1 MLVRGTN
8 LSQKSFEYPKDWG
21 QGGRGCWAGG
31 GYYTAG
37 AGGGVD
43 GFNNT
48 FGMTYVTISTLGNST
63 NFGTLGVTGLSRASG
78 TSGRGIGL
86 MIGGV
91 VHTAGWPYLG
101 QVNHPAIRYV
111 TIATLSNAST
121 FGNLSAARVQSDA
134 ASNGTRAIMMGG
146 ANDYNNPISDIA
158 TIEYVTIATPGTST
172 AFGNI
177 TAQPTNYIGNDA
189 TGDGV
194 KGLWRIMVSG
204 GGYSNDKYEYVTI
217 DSPTDSITW
226 GTMGTNEGEGASAAS
241 NGSRAFYSGG
251 YNGSWINNIDYLTWS
266 TPSNGAQY
274 GNLRTNY
281 YEARACDDG
290 SRTVI
295 GGWNNS
301 SMEYFSM
308 DLAAGT
314 ATISALFGSLT
325 GRDSEGGNCSSGTS
339 SGCRRVRSAVF
350 AGD

>member
-31 GYYTAG
+31 GYYHYP
-37 AGGGVD
+37 GGVD
-43 GFNNT
+43 SFQSGSDW
-48 FGMTYVTISTLGNST
+48 GMSYVTISTLGNST
-63 NFGTLGVTGLSRASG
+63 NFGTLGINGLSRASG
-78 TSGRGIGL
+78 TSGRGRGL
-86 MIGGV
+86 MIGG
-91 VHTAGWPYLG
+91 TTGNPAST
-101 QVNHPAIRYV
+101 NHNAIRYV
-111 TIATLSNAST
+111 TIATLSNASA

-158 TIEYVTIATPGTST
+158 TIEYVTIATPGNSTS
-172 AFGNI
+172 FGNI

-189 TGDGV
+189 TGDGM

-217 DSPTDSITW
+217 DSPGNSTTW
-226 GTMGTNEGEGASAAS
+226 GTMGTNSGEGASASS

-251 YNGSWINNIDYLTWS
+251 YNGAWINNIDYLTWS
-266 TPSNGAQY
+266 TPSNGVQY
-274 GNLRTNY
+274 GNLRMNY

-325 GRDSEGGNCSSGTS
+325 GMDSEGGNCSSATS
-339 SGCRRVRSAVF
+339 SACRRLRSTVF
-350 AGD
+350 AG